1 MPRVL
6 VETKHFTLTKTL
18 REELREQK
26 PGEAVDTVAS
36 LRNRFGVSQATV
48 TRALERLQREGL
60 IHRPAGRSRFVVSQ
74 IGPRALHHVAII
86 RPTWPSPDY
95 DALTRE
101 LITAGE
107 ARNWAFEVYANQND
121 LEDLDLSR
129 AIGDNDGA
137 ITLLAGDRMPDH
149 LRAALHK
156 PSRPV
161 VCVFETPDD
170 PAVSSVSIDD
180 VQVGRLAVEYLA
192 GMGHRRILAVS
203 SEPMSRT
210 KFDRLAG
217 WRCAMREMGVEDV
230 SNLLVDS
237 PTRPTQNSIQV
248 THEYFDHW
256 LDHQPQ
262 GKYTA
267 VFCLA
272 WTGALAVTHTYAKRG
287 GPRIPDDVSLLTCA
301 GESLIVPYLHPPL
314 SSIEVDMKSYA
325 QRALDLLEQR
335 FSDPASV
342 PAQWR
347 MDSFVVERSSVR
359 KIG

>member
-6 VETKHFTLTKTL
+6 VETKHFSLAKVL
-18 REELREQK
+18 REEWRDLR
-26 PGEAVDTVAS
+26 PGEAVATVAA
-36 LRNRFGVSQATV
+36 LRSRFGVSQATV

-60 IHRPAGRSRFVVSQ
+60 IHRPAGRSRFVMSQ

-101 LITAGE
+101 IITAGE

-121 LEDLDLSR
+121 LEDLDLTR

-137 ITLLAGDRMPDH
+137 ITLLTGGRLPDH
-149 LRAALHK
+149 LQTALRK

-161 VCVFETPDD
+161 VCVFEAPDD
-170 PAVSSVSIDD
+170 KAVPSVSIDD
-180 VQVGRLAVEYLA
+180 VQVGKLAVQYLA
-192 GMGHRRILAVS
+192 GKGHRRILAVS

-217 WRCAMREMGVEDV
+217 WRSALRELGVEDV
-230 SNLLVDS
+230 STLLVDS
-237 PTRPTQNSIQV
+237 PTKPTQNSIQV
-248 THEYFDHW
+248 THEYLTHW
-256 LDHQPQ
+256 LDNRP
-262 GKYTA
+262 TDFSA

-272 WTGALAVTHTYAKRG
+272 WTGALAVTHTFAQRRG
-287 GPRIPDDVSLLTCA
+287 LRIPEDVSLLTCA
-301 GESLIVPYLHPPL
+301 GESLIVPYLNPPL
-314 SSIEVDMKSYA
+314 SSIEVDMKAYA

-335 FSDPASV
+335 FNEPESE

-347 MDSFVVERSSVR
+347 MDSFVVERASVR
-359 KIG
+359 DIA